1 MSWNGTKNGTKNE
14 AHGKAQTERF
24 KGNLTQLHY
33 NTGRKIDAMKKKK
46 ILLTPELA
54 KKCLANNYHK
64 NRNIRPSV
72 VNSYAIDIADGRW
85 NEDISEIDNA
95 MAFTKEGLLI
105 NGQHR
110 CAAVIAAD
118 KAIYVWA
125 YYDVPI
131 ELYDFFD
138 GGAVRTA
145 ADVAGVPNA
154 RAVSAL
160 AKIVYA
166 VKYGTVPLASA
177 LQGLATNSK
186 NSAKVTRQRV
196 LSTIK
201 DENDLLQKYVNLA
214 GNAGAYLGKKRNNL
228 AIAFFLIDYVGRGD
242 ALDEFVEECAK
253 LSPTSQPIIAC
264 RSYVSKCLANK
275 NFKADRKWMVSCI
288 LATYEAFRDGREI
301 MSFNKLSKVF
311 TKYDKYVAET
321 KTGHTDN
328 RKAMAFI

>member
-1 MSWNGTKNGTKNE
+1 
-14 AHGKAQTERF
+14 
-24 KGNLTQLHY
+24 
-33 NTGRKIDAMKKKK
+33 MKKKK

-54 KKCLANNYHK
+54 KKYLANNYHK

-72 VNSYAIDIADGRW
+72 VNSYAVDIADGRW

-125 YYDVPI
+125 YFDVPI

-138 GGAVRTA
+138 GGTVRTT

-160 AKIVYA
+160 AKVVYA
-166 VKYGTVPLASA
+166 VKHGTAPLASA
-177 LQGLATNSK
+177 LNGQATSSK

-201 DENDLLQKYVNLA
+201 EEDELLQKYVNMG

-242 ALDEFVEECAK
+242 ALEEFVEECAK
-253 LSPTSQPIIAC
+253 LSPTSQPIVAC
-264 RSYVSKCLANK
+264 RSYIARCLSNK

-288 LATYEAFRDGREI
+288 LATYEAFRDDREI
-301 MSFNKLSKVF
+301 LSFNKLSKVF
-311 TKYDKYVAET
+311 TKYDKYVAEAKAET
-321 KTGHTDN
+321 KDV
-328 RKAMAFI
+328 RKAIAFI